1 MSIRPFGSSEG
12 CLELNRN
19 RVRNAYAIQMR
30 TKTCRQTNVKRFWA
44 ICVSSSF
51 RHRRCSHGFQHL
63 HQLIQFRGAEQAI
76 RPVRRDVGERGFIEP
91 IRGDNSVLREVID
104 DGPLGKYS
112 ELNDLDSELRARDV
126 LRTCS
131 PAVVGAGGSN
141 S

>member
-1 MSIRPFGSSEG
+1 M
-12 CLELNRN
+12 
-19 RVRNAYAIQMR
+19 
-30 TKTCRQTNVKRFWA
+30 
-44 ICVSSSF
+44 SSSF
-51 RHRRCSHGFQHL
+51 RHRRCSYGFQHL

-91 IRGDNSVLREVID
+91 IRGDNSVLREGID

-141 S
+141 LMAVSLAILRVAQHLAEQGRVDGAERESQARILCPFVRVRDLYP